1 MDLFVDRQK
10 DDARKC
16 MFLGFILAVVCQPY
30 GVVWSMALQ
39 DMNVDHVT
47 QLLRQLE
54 YEAGAVVHGRCGQV
68 FCVRLTASPKGNDRS

>member
-1 MDLFVDRQK
+1 
-10 DDARKC
+10 

-47 QLLRQLE
+47 QLLRKLE
-54 YEAGAVVHGRCGQV
+54 YEAWTVAHGRCGQV
-68 FCVRLTASPKGNDRS
+68 FGVRSTAGPTGNDRS